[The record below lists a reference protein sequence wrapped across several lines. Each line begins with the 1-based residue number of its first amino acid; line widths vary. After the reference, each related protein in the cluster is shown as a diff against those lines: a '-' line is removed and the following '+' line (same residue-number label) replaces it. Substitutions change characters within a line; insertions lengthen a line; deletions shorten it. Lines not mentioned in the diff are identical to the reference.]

1 VALWA
6 YSRPGTDEELEM
18 KKRTT
23 RATTAKTMYRR
34 YLAAI
39 VAMGIESCRMR
50 YDGKRKLVVKWHKG
64 QNSTP
69 RKSGWLRYLWR
80 RVRGAKAK
88 VVKRSD
94 LGVRQSLTSHIMNGK
109 KQKPQGKI
117 SKGRKQWLRLR
128 CETCAICIVD
138 GRCYL
143 SQL

>member
-39 VAMGIESCRMR
+39 VAMGLKSSRMR
-50 YDGKRKLVVKWHKG
+50 CDGKRKLVVKWHKG

-69 RKSGWLRYLWR
+69 SKSGWLRYLWR
-80 RVRGAKAK
+80 RVT
-88 VVKRSD
+88 RS
-94 LGVRQSLTSHIMNGK
+94 K
-109 KQKPQGKI
+109 KPK
-117 SKGRKQWLRLR
+117 
-128 CETCAICIVD
+128 
-138 GRCYL
+138 
-143 SQL
+143 

>member
-1 VALWA
+1 
-6 YSRPGTDEELEM
+6 
-18 KKRTT
+18 
-23 RATTAKTMYRR
+23 
-34 YLAAI
+34 
-39 VAMGIESCRMR
+39 
-50 YDGKRKLVVKWHKG
+50 
-64 QNSTP
+64 
-69 RKSGWLRYLWR
+69 LWR